1 MITLRIST
9 PCTPSAALL
18 GTVLVSAMVAGG
30 CSLASRPAEPAP
42 PPSSTEIAA
51 LNAEADRLSALLG
64 SRLKAELQAAIAAGG
79 PPNAIAV
86 CHERALPIASELGTE
101 SGWTLGRTSLR
112 VRNPANAPDA
122 WEQATLTNFATRIE
136 AGEAP
141 ASLQAHTLVNGT
153 DAQEF
158 RYMKAIVTQDVCTV
172 CHGTDVAP
180 ALALQIKRLYPDDQ
194 ATGFRTGE
202 LRGAFT
208 LSKTI
213 K

>member
-1 MITLRIST
+1 MRIRT
-9 PCTPSAALL
+9 ACTPWLALL
-18 GTVLVSAMVAGG
+18 AVVMMAGG
-30 CSLASRPAEPAP
+30 CALERPAAEAVPAP
-42 PPSSTEIAA
+42 SPVAIAA
-51 LNAEADRLSALLG
+51 LTAEADRLSALLG
-64 SRLKAELQAAIAAGG
+64 SRLRSELQTAIAAGG
-79 PPNAIAV
+79 PVNAIAV
-86 CHERALPIASELGTE
+86 CHERALPIASELGAE

-122 WEQATLTNFATRIE
+122 WESAMLNDFAARIG

-141 ASLQAHTLVNGT
+141 AALQAHTVVAGAST
-153 DAQEF
+153 QQF
-158 RYMKAIVTQDVCTV
+158 RYVKAIVTQDICTV
-172 CHGTDVAP
+172 CHGTAVAP
-180 ALALQIKRLYPDDQ
+180 ELMQQITRLYPDDQ

>member
-1 MITLRIST
+1 MRLLIMPALLAGSVLGAGCAGERVPANMTA
-9 PCTPSAALL
+9 PAPSAVAITAL
-18 GTVLVSAMVAGG
+18 A
-30 CSLASRPAEPAP
+30 
-42 PPSSTEIAA
+42 
-51 LNAEADRLSALLG
+51 AEADRLSAELG
-64 SRLKAELQAAIAAGG
+64 ARLKSELQAAIAAGG
-79 PPNAIAV
+79 PLNAIAV
-86 CHERALPIASELGTE
+86 CHERAQPIAGELGAE

-122 WEQATLTNFATRIE
+122 WESATLTAFAARIS

-141 ASLQAHTLVNGT
+141 AALQAHTVVASADG
-153 DAQEF
+153 QQF
-158 RYMKAIVTQDVCTV
+158 RYLKAIVTQDVCTV
-172 CHGTDVAP
+172 CHGTAVAP
-180 ALALQIKRLYPDDQ
+180 ELSAEITRLYPDDQ